1 MSTVCS
7 LITSL
12 LPAWILPMYQNRR
25 RIFYFNTC
33 TVHFLLFCKITNNLF
48 HFIYLFYKIKAKN
61 MFYIRSLYSS
71 CQIVSIHSLVHM
83 PFPIL
88 LLILQRG
95 GVMQGDLPVYC
106 PYIVL

>member
-1 MSTVCS
+1 
-7 LITSL
+7 
-12 LPAWILPMYQNRR
+12 
-25 RIFYFNTC
+25 
-33 TVHFLLFCKITNNLF
+33 
-48 HFIYLFYKIKAKN
+48 